1 MSFSDLFRKKKLTDH
16 WRKFIHPIMWRCKWT
31 ELQIKEL
38 QSRAL
43 KYDRELAEYDL
54 RKQVE
59 LEESTLGD
67 FDSKS
72 QPFYC
77 QSRRNQIMKRKRR
90 KRVEETTDLASY
102 MSCHNLFSYH
112 GLTFT
117 SLFNAIFICQLLV
130 YQVPNLFS
138 FFSQNIRSPLLM
150 VHVWTLNSGI

>member
-1 MSFSDLFRKKKLTDH
+1 MSFSDLFRKQKLTDH

-43 KYDRELAEYDL
+43 TYDRELAEYDL

-90 KRVEETTDLASY
+90 KRVEETTDLASF

-130 YQVPNLFS
+130 Y
-138 FFSQNIRSPLLM
+138 
-150 VHVWTLNSGI
+150 